1 MVNAIWQELTA
12 VEEEADQLV
21 NAAKQEA
28 EAYLAQQQQ
37 ELAAERESMLATA
50 RKEGQAELARRV
62 AEAEET
68 VQELRRRTDLEIK
81 DLRSKAAAKGS
92 AVVDFIKERIR
103 G

>member
-21 NAAKQEA
+21 NAAKQA

-50 RKEGQAELARRV
+50 ERRP
-62 AEAEET
+62 
-68 VQELRRRTDLEIK
+68 
-81 DLRSKAAAKGS
+81 G
-92 AVVDFIKERIR
+92 
-103 G
+103 